1 MLAPKLIKSAEKSL
15 SQPWCSHSNTIYDA
29 QLQKRIVLRMQ
40 PRRQAT
46 LMQPFQ
52 CISQHHVAN
61 LHLPTH
67 MATEHDNNHAAI
79 PLRSANHRF
88 KKRIELRT
96 QEQPLVAEHRGGTN
110 FVANPHVSTH
120 MAIKHNNNH
129 VAIPL
134 RSATAD
140 SKTPYHY
147 ARASTPKAAWRHRS
161 SAGKKR
167 QTDRSRNRRTQE
179 VPFIAGWSHF
189 TWKNIRF
196 RAPASSPSQAPCNN
210 HAAIT
215 TSLSVLL
222 CDAKFHT
229 TVSHRPS
236 LSVLLCDAQVSH
248 HTVSH
253 HTVSHHAFLSELLC
267 DVTSHTTQSHT
278 TLHWV
283 YSYVM

>member
-1 MLAPKLIKSAEKSL
+1 MKIASAKIDKICWEITVAALMHPLQYDLRCPAAKENSITYAAAAPSNLDAAITMHFAASRRKPAPTYAHGNRAWQQS
-15 SQPWCSHSNTIYDA
+15 CSHST
-29 QLQKRIVLRMQ
+29 
-40 PRRQAT
+40 
-46 LMQPFQ
+46 
-52 CISQHHVAN
+52 
-61 LHLPTH
+61 
-67 MATEHDNNHAAI
+67 AI
-79 PLRSANHRF
+79 CNHRF
-88 KKRIELRT
+88 KKRIELHT
-96 QEQPLVAEHRGGTN
+96 QEQPLVAEHRGRTN

-161 SAGKKR
+161 SAAKKR

-196 RAPASSPSQAPCNN
+196 RAPASSPSQAPCNI

-236 LSVLLCDAQVSH
+236 LSVLLCDAK
-248 HTVSH
+248 
-253 HTVSHHAFLSELLC
+253 
-267 DVTSHTTQSHT
+267 SHTTQSHTTLSWVNCYVMSRLTPQSHT